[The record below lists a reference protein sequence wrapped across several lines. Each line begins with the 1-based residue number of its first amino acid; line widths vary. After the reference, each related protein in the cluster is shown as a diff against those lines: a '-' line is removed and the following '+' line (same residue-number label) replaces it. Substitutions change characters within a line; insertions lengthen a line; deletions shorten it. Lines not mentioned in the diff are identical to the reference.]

1 LNSDSPE
8 YRLRLLDGRETS
20 RESGARF
27 GMRLPR
33 PDDRLKNARIKKFAL
48 YAGIFILASA
58 LIPIGNALQ
67 LPEPLSLVAE
77 EYFLLMSQEKV
88 SEAYQM
94 TSSNVQA
101 ETSISDFREMNRGSP
116 LERYVS
122 VSWDHEGAE
131 GNWGELQGMI
141 ETSDASYPEVFVF
154 VNVELVQENGEWKIY
169 SVELW

>member
-1 LNSDSPE
+1 ME
-8 YRLRLLDGRETS
+8 QT
-20 RESGARF
+20 
-27 GMRLPR
+27 R
-33 PDDRLKNARIKKFAL
+33 PNDRLKSSRMKKFVL

-67 LPEPLSLVAE
+67 LPDPLSLVAE
-77 EYFLLMSQEKV
+77 EYFLLMSKDRV

-94 TSSNVQA
+94 TSSDVQV
-101 ETSISDFREMNRGSP
+101 EMSLSDFREMNRESP

-122 VSWDHEGAE
+122 VSWDHEGVE

-141 ETSDASYPEVFVF
+141 ETGDLSYTELFLF
-154 VNVELVQENGEWKIY
+154 VNVELVQEKGEWKIY